1 MERAVR
7 EKLLGLVAES
17 DRLTQEMSDPEV
29 ASNPDAYRQRATK
42 LSELQDV
49 VRCFRRYQEVE
60 KGLSDAEEMLYSE
73 SDPELREMAEE
84 EKRELSG
91 VFEQIEEELK
101 VLLLP
106 RDPNDAK
113 NTIMEIRAGT
123 GGEEAALFVS
133 DLYRMYSRY
142 AETRRW
148 RIELLSSNPTGIG
161 GYKEISFKID
171 GEAVYSRLK
180 FEGGVHRVQ
189 RVPETEAQGRIHT
202 STVTV
207 AVLPEAEEVEIDI
220 PASEIQVDVFRSSG
234 PGGQSVNTTD
244 SAVRITHKPT
254 GMVVSCQDEKSQ
266 HKNKAKALAVLRAR
280 LLAAKQEEEDA
291 LRSANRKSQVGTGE
305 RSERIRTYNFPENRL
320 TDHRI
325 KMTLYSLDRVMEG
338 DLDEVFD
345 ALSAADRAA
354 RMAEA

>member
-7 EKLLGLVAES
+7 EKLLGLVTES
-17 DRLTQEMSDPEV
+17 ERLTQEMSDPEV
-29 ASNPDAYRQRATK
+29 ASNPDAYRQRAK
-42 LSELQDV
+42 KQFDLQGV
-49 VRCFRRYQEVE
+49 VACFLRYQAVE
-60 KGLSDAEEMLYSE
+60 KGLADAEEMLQNDA
-73 SDPELREMAEE
+73 DPDVRWMAEE
-84 EKRELSG
+84 EKRELTRNL
-91 VFEQIEEELK
+91 EELDEEIK

-142 AETRRW
+142 AEARRW
-148 RIELLSSNPTGIG
+148 RVELLNSNPTGIG
-161 GYKEISFKID
+161 GYREIAFKIEGD
-171 GEAVYSRLK
+171 NVYSRMK
-180 FEGGVHRVQ
+180 YEGGVHRVQ
-189 RVPETEAQGRIHT
+189 RVPATEAQGRIHT
-202 STVTV
+202 STITV

-220 PASEIQVDVFRSSG
+220 PLSEIQVDVFRSSG
-234 PGGQSVNTTD
+234 PGGQSENTTD

-280 LLAAKQEEEDA
+280 LLAQKQDEEDA
-291 LRSANRKSQVGTGE
+291 LRSADRKSQVGTGE

-325 KMTLYSLDRVMEG
+325 KMTIHSLDRVMEG
-338 DLDEVFD
+338 ALDDVID

-354 RMAEA
+354 RMAE